1 MSLKF
6 TPLEFEAG
14 FELDDFKMD
23 VLLKFTPLEFET
35 QAPRWEFE
43 IWYRV
48 KIYSVGVWNTIFG
61 LLAKSTTAVKI
72 YSVGVWN
79 KAQKSA
85 VEKLAKLKFTPL
97 EFETRFVGALIVSDL
112 KKLKFTPLE
121 FETMRDLISPYART
135 LVKIYSVGVW
145 N

>member
-1 MSLKF
+1 MR
-6 TPLEFEAG
+6 G
-14 FELDDFKMD
+14 
-23 VLLKFTPLEFET
+23 LLKFTPLEFET

-43 IWYRV
+43 IWYR
-48 KIYSVGVWNTIFG
+48 
-61 LLAKSTTAVKI
+61 VKI